1 MSGVDIKTIEDE
13 TLEKFND
20 EVETFEQKIEM
31 KREQKEV
38 LIKKRTD
45 RMDRVTQAET
55 GVVVR
60 WKEKYKD
67 LLERWETWNTTQQT
81 DTDQLQTLKE
91 HLNEGKLIIVQEKQE
106 RAFEKLKLKYES
118 IINLLLQEWYN
129 LIDE

>member
-81 DTDQLQTLKE
+81 DTDQLQTLIE